1 MPQRLGLSRSARR
14 PFFDRPCTSKRASP
28 FAFTGSAAIRSSSM
42 SPTTR
47 TLRQQYL
54 AKNPNGC
61 RCHSA
66 TGVAMPW
73 PVEGVETKLG

>member
-1 MPQRLGLSRSARR
+1 M
-14 PFFDRPCTSKRASP
+14 
-28 FAFTGSAAIRSSSM
+28 SAAIRSSSM

-54 AKNPNGC
+54 AKNPNGY

>member
-1 MPQRLGLSRSARR
+1 MLMRRSNVLICRD
-14 PFFDRPCTSKRASP
+14 PLELPCRQL
-28 FAFTGSAAIRSSSM
+28 RE
-42 SPTTR
+42 R
-47 TLRQQYL
+47 LRQQYL
-54 AKNPNGC
+54 AKNPNGY